1 MNPTSPL
8 PSTGDPRTPS
18 PQLRTKLNAVHAGP
32 SPPPV
37 PLKELMPSRLDPLNP
52 SLSNNSSPAPCKTMD
67 AMVDSWTTL
76 SLGLPKETPSNSRLP
91 THTPPEED
99 KEDHAKLINPRVS
112 VPSLDIK
119 VSPPDL
125 PPK

>member
-1 MNPTSPL
+1 MGMNPTSPL

-52 SLSNNSSPAPCKTMD
+52 SLSNNSSPAPSKTMLS
-67 AMVDSWTTL
+67 MVDSWTTL
-76 SLGLPKETPSNSRLP
+76 SNTSRPLHSSSNLT
-91 THTPPEED
+91 THTPPDPEEFPAAATP
-99 KEDHAKLINPRVS
+99 KPEES
-112 VPSLDIK
+112 VPSLL
-119 VSPPDL
+119 SPMFNT
-125 PPK
+125 PPLK